1 LREELIRLFDPLTI
15 SPSKFFSN
23 RFLIHDVFRSIWG
36 GSKRILRDSCAM
48 IRRTVSKRRLMASV
62 SDTIESQVYLTKDQL
77 QIIDFL
83 EQMGKITVGGDY
95 VLRAPVVYGRGITDR
110 AR

>member
-1 LREELIRLFDPLTI
+1 
-15 SPSKFFSN
+15 
-23 RFLIHDVFRSIWG
+23 
-36 GSKRILRDSCAM
+36 
-48 IRRTVSKRRLMASV
+48 MASV